1 LAGTVNKP
9 AARLP
14 IIDLSPPALP
24 WTAHEDERLRTLYP
38 RYDLLRVALP
48 HRSLSALKHR
58 VRRLGIVRRR
68 HIWTN
73 LEIRR
78 LHEAFENHV
87 PDRELEALFPGLG
100 LGQIKAKA
108 GHIRAPHRRSP
119 QVIFGVRALD
129 AIRQRARA
137 QGLSNVELD
146 RRART
151 GKFFQKSRRQP
162 MLKQIA
168 RAAVLLGG
176 ELCIVWRDF
185 E

>member
-1 LAGTVNKP
+1 VNKS

-14 IIDLSPPALP
+14 TIDRNPPAAI

-48 HRSLSALKHR
+48 HCSLSALKHR

-78 LHEAFENHV
+78 LHEAFENNV
-87 PDRELEALFPGLG
+87 PDRELEGLFPGL
-100 LGQIKAKA
+100 LLSQIKAKA
-108 GHIRAPHRRSP
+108 GHIRASHRRSQ
-119 QVIFGVRALD
+119 QVIFGVQALD
-129 AIRQRARA
+129 SIRQRARE

-151 GKFFQKSRRQP
+151 GKFFQKSSRRL
-162 MLKQIA
+162 MLKSIM
-168 RAAVLLGG
+168 RAVALLGG
-176 ELCIVWRDF
+176 EVSITWREF